1 MNGTEKILM
10 LKPRTYLQIDSSALV
25 SNFNFIKSKLPDDV
39 SLMCVIKAD
48 CYGHGGECIKILH
61 DAGCRHFAVS
71 SLDEAIEARRYT
83 DGDILILSFSNP
95 DDISHVIE
103 NGFIQAVYSSE
114 YAKLLSSRINEG
126 EKLRVHI
133 KVETGMNRLGF
144 DYAYSEG
151 LKYVFNNPKFSPEG
165 VFTHF
170 ARGDEIDKSACLAQ
184 LEKFYKAKNIID
196 SLSDKPLLYHCANS
210 GAILDFPQSIF
221 GMVRAGIV
229 LYGFPP
235 SDEISGEGLKPV
247 MKFVSTVVHIHK
259 ISKGDAVSYGGDFKA
274 EKNMTV
280 ATVACGYG
288 DGISRRFTGSYVKI
302 NGYSAK
308 VIGRV
313 CMDHFM
319 VDITDME
326 EKPKVGDEA
335 VVFDDASVYANH
347 IGTIPYECMCA
358 VSKRVKRIY
367 K

>member
-1 MNGTEKILM
+1 M
-10 LKPRTYLQIDSSALV
+10 LKPRTYLQIDSKALV
-25 SNFNFIKSKLPDDV
+25 SNFNFIKSKLPDGV
-39 SLMCVIKAD
+39 PLMCVIKAD

-83 DGDILILSFSNP
+83 DGDILILSYSNP
-95 DDISHVIE
+95 YDISQAME
-103 NGFIQAVYSSE
+103 NGFIQAVYSKE
-114 YAKLLSSRINEG
+114 YAQLLSSCINEG
-126 EKLRVHI
+126 EKLRIHI
-133 KVETGMNRLGF
+133 KIETGMNRLGF
-144 DYAYSEG
+144 DCSDYDG
-151 LKYVFNNPKFSPEG
+151 LKCVINDPKFLPEG

-170 ARGDEIDKSACLAQ
+170 AKGDESDKSACEEQ
-184 LEKFYKAKNIID
+184 LERFYNAKSIIE
-196 SLSDKPLLYHCANS
+196 SITDKPLLYHCANS
-210 GAILDFPQSIF
+210 GAILDFPKSLF

-235 SDEISGEGLKPV
+235 SEEISGVGLMPV
-247 MKFVSTVVHIHK
+247 MKFISTVVHIHE

-326 EKPKVGDEA
+326 EKPSVGDEA

-367 K
+367 V